1 MMSNRILLGLAIST
15 GIVASALA
23 LGCGDNA
30 GVTGP
35 ATQTRPSF
43 GAEVSRFE
51 APWVNVFADASAGLT
66 LLAGATLDE
75 LPDLCA
81 GGEFTEVADWL
92 LVFHPSKGGETV
104 IHARIKNQELSV
116 IVWGTA
122 SDDICGELQGVPPV
136 AVGTVHEMFTDNDF
150 AGTSS
155 HADSFG
161 DRIEGTVANPATGQR
176 YHLKVGVPP
185 RVVVLPDGTVKV
197 PVEPFI
203 RLTPIGG

>member
-1 MMSNRILLGLAIST
+1 MRPSFSLPSITAAALA
-15 GIVASALA
+15 AALA
-23 LGCGDNA
+23 LGCGDND
-30 GVTGP
+30 GVTSP

-43 GAEVSRFE
+43 GAEVIRFE
-51 APWVNVFADASAGLT
+51 APWENHFADASAGLT

-81 GGEFTEVADWL
+81 GGGFTKVADWL
-92 LVFHPSKGGETV
+92 LVVHPSKGGETV
-104 IHARIKNQELSV
+104 LHARIKNDELSV
-116 IVWGTA
+116 VVWGTA
-122 SDDICGELQGVPPV
+122 TDDICGDLQGVAPL

-150 AGTSS
+150 AGTGS

-176 YHLKVGVPP
+176 YHLKVGIPG
-185 RVVVLPDGTVKV
+185 RLVVLPDGTVKV
-197 PVEPFI
+197 PVGAFI